1 MKRYIKSAVKDVLD
15 ENHYTQRDIAR
26 LSNFPRQLMQLGAS
40 DDESVR
46 YEVAANPSTSAEVLV
61 KLSKDKDSDVRY
73 KVALNPN
80 TPVDCLREMFEQD
93 RFNVDGALAHN
104 PNTPTD
110 ILIELYRSYG
120 LRQDDYY
127 FIRRT
132 LEKRGVIKEKSK

>member
-1 MKRYIKSAVKDVLD
+1 MKRYIKSAVRGILEED
-15 ENHYTQRDIAR
+15 YTTQSR
-26 LSNFPRQLMQLGAS
+26 LATQSVYPRELTELANS
-40 DDESVR
+40 SDESVR
-46 YEVAANPSTSAEVLV
+46 YDVAANPSTSAEVLV
-61 KLSKDKDSDVRY
+61 KLSQDKDPDVQY

-80 TPVDCLREMFEQD
+80 TPVDCLREMFEQSQ
-93 RFNVDGALAHN
+93 FSVDGALAHN

-110 ILIELYRSYG
+110 ILIELYRSYD